1 MCQSDCMLVFTHTH
15 CHTCRTVDSLQKAN
29 MSGFIHRQVSHD
41 PQRKINLPKG
51 TNFKNVLIKSCLYKK
66 YPTSGPYAGGV
77 VFKRCFGIGQGI
89 GFTKIQCEKMWSDIK
104 LSDHVQIVYG
114 KSTDHTDTNGPVNVF
129 PPDVMSHTYIHAYIH
144 AYTHACIHA
153 HTHICIHDTRI
164 HAYMYIYMRTCIHVL
179 HTYIH
184 IHTYMRTCIHIYMR
198 AHIHAYVYTC
208 IYIHTSCV
216 HVHAY
221 MRTCVHTYTAV
232 YMRAH
237 KTYTDTYAL
246 THRSWT
252 WNYR

>member
-1 MCQSDCMLVFTHTH
+1 MLVFTHTH

-153 HTHICIHDTRI
+153 HTHICIHVYMHTCI
-164 HAYMYIYMRTCIHVL
+164 YTCVHAYTYYIHTF
-179 HTYIH
+179 TYIH
-184 IHTYMRTCIHIYMR
+184 TC
-198 AHIHAYVYTC
+198 
-208 IYIHTSCV
+208 
-216 HVHAY
+216 VHAY
-221 MRTCVHTYTAV
+221 IYTCVHTYMHTCIRAYTYIHHA
-232 YMRAH
+232 YMYMHTCAH
-237 KTYTDTYAL
+237 AYIHIQLYTCVHTKRTQ
-246 THRSWT
+246 THTHSHTDRGRGITDDVNSQGD
-252 WNYR
+252 